1 MRETENSNRMSKY
14 RVKQIIIF
22 ILGMLT
28 FAVGSWIF
36 STFIFIDRPDRE
48 GIIEDWDQICIWQD
62 QDGIYVTISPQGCF
76 STTCTETHLQTST
89 AIVDLQTQKIQ
100 LDARFVLAKTSRFPL
115 PCAENCQGGNAQFK
129 LDNLLPN
136 DYEVSFGNEKV
147 GVVNIFSG
155 RVTPKQ
161 CFEKN

>member
-76 STTCTETHLQTST
+76 STT
-89 AIVDLQTQKIQ
+89 
-100 LDARFVLAKTSRFPL
+100 
-115 PCAENCQGGNAQFK
+115 
-129 LDNLLPN
+129 
-136 DYEVSFGNEKV
+136 
-147 GVVNIFSG
+147 
-155 RVTPKQ
+155 
-161 CFEKN
+161 